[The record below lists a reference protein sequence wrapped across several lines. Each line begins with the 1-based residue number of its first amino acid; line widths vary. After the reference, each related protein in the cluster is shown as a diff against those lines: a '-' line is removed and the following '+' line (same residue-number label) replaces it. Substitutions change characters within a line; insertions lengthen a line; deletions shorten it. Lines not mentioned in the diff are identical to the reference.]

1 MGLKNSTRDVKN
13 VISVADTI
21 RNETDF
27 PAILVTL
34 EEIRHLY
41 DLEESRRQSLENKA
55 GILIAV
61 IGVLFTISPT
71 LDLGNILFSL
81 YILLIIALISSLL
94 AFKITKYKIP
104 HKKYDDFFQYAKM
117 NNEEVM
123 NTFLLNY
130 IATMKGNEK
139 QNNKKVFRL
148 KVSFLFTSIA
158 WIYMVG
164 SKIYPSLI
172 F

>member
-1 MGLKNSTRDVKN
+1 
-13 VISVADTI
+13 VIYVEKPI
-21 RNETDF
+21 LNNNNNQNKTDF

-61 IGVLFTISPT
+61 IGVLFTISPI
-71 LDLGNILFSL
+71 LDLENILFPL
-81 YILLIIALISSLL
+81 YIFLIIALISSLL

-104 HKKYDDFFQYAKM
+104 HQKYDDFGQYARM
-117 NNEEVM
+117 NNEEAM
-123 NTFLLNY
+123 KQFLLNY
-130 IATMKGNEK
+130 ITAMEDNEK
-139 QNNKKVFRL
+139 QNNKKVIRL
-148 KVSFLFTSIA
+148 KVSFLFTLIA

-164 SKIYPSLI
+164 YMIYPSLI